1 MKRNTLVFAVILLI
15 GVVFLSSCNRHGC
28 PGIDKKTGLFKVKKN
43 AKTKSGLLPAA
54 KKKRK

>member
-1 MKRNTLVFAVILLI
+1 MKRIKLVFALTMLMI
-15 GVVFLSSCNRHGC
+15 VVFLPSCNRHGC
-28 PGIDKKTGLFKVKKN
+28 PGIDKKTGEFKLKKN